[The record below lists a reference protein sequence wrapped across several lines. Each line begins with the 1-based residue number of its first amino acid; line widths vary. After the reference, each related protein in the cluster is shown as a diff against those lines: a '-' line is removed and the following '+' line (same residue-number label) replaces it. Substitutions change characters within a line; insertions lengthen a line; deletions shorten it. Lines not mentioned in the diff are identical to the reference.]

1 MAARLFL
8 FDDDVARGW
17 QPFTLTRPAG
27 EMLFGTESLRARAE
41 RVLGLKCEGHLA
53 GDVLLGF
60 DESCA
65 PPCLTPGM
73 IGGTGDRLFLSSR
86 LVPAAAVRAN
96 YGNPTV
102 LVAGSQPVGAWIPGG
117 FEAPRALFT
126 GNWPEWLRAPLDG
139 TVLESVWELMAANP
153 DRIRRDG
160 DRFPDDPLPPHVHR
174 LGGGRVALGPGAE
187 IDPGAVLD
195 TTSGPV
201 ILAAGARLHAPC
213 RVTGPVYVGP
223 GSTVLGG
230 AIRSSSIGPA
240 CKVRGEVESTIMFG
254 YTNKAHDGF
263 LGHSVV
269 GRWVNLGA
277 MTSNS
282 DLKHSYG
289 SVRLELDGGTVDTGL
304 TKVGC
309 FLGDHVRTGI
319 GTVLDTGTVIGAGS
333 AIFGGGM
340 PPKHVPPFSWTGQG
354 ESAEYDIDR
363 FVETAARVMARRN
376 VELTE
381 GMRRVYRATFSA
393 TSAHRSASR
402 HC

>member
-1 MAARLFL
+1 MATRLFL
-8 FDDDVARGW
+8 FDDDVARCW

-27 EMLFGTESLRARAE
+27 EVLFGTETLRARSE
-41 RVLGLKCEGHLA
+41 RVLRLKCEGHLA
-53 GDVLLGF
+53 GDILLGF
-60 DESCA
+60 DESGA

-73 IGGTGDRLFLSSR
+73 IGDTGDRLFLSSR
-86 LVPAAAVRAN
+86 LVPAAAVRTH
-96 YGNPTV
+96 YRNPTV
-102 LVAGSQPVGAWIPGG
+102 LVAGSEPVGAWIPAGI
-117 FEAPRALFT
+117 EAPRALFA
-126 GNWPEWLRAPLDG
+126 GAWPEWPRAPLDG
-139 TVLESVWELMAANP
+139 AVLGSVWELMVANP
-153 DRIRRDG
+153 DRIRADG
-160 DRFPDDPLPPHVHR
+160 DRFPDDPLPAHVHR
-174 LGGGRVALGPGAE
+174 LGGGRVALGSGAV

-195 TTSGPV
+195 TTNGPV
-201 ILAAGARLHAPC
+201 ILAAGAQLQAPC

-240 CKVRGEVESTIMFG
+240 CKVRGEVESTVMLG

-282 DLKHSYG
+282 DLKHTYG
-289 SVRLELDGGTVDTGL
+289 GVRLDLDGGTVDTGL

-319 GTVLDTGTVIGAGS
+319 GTLLDTGTVIGAGS
-333 AIFGGGM
+333 AIFDGM
-340 PPKHVPPFSWTGQG
+340 PPKQVPPFSWTSRG
-354 ESAEYDIDR
+354 EPAEYDIER

-376 VELTE
+376 VELTA
-381 GMRRVYRATFSA
+381 GMRRLYREAFSE
-393 TSAHRSASR
+393 TSPLRSASR
-402 HC
+402 RR

>member
-1 MAARLFL
+1 MTARLFL
-8 FDDDVARGW
+8 FDDDVARRW

-27 EMLFGTESLRARAE
+27 EILFGTESLRARAE
-41 RVLGLKCEGHLA
+41 RVLRLKCEGHLA
-53 GDVLLGF
+53 GNLLAGF
-60 DESCA
+60 EEPGA
-65 PPCLTPGM
+65 PPCLTPDM
-73 IGGTGDRLFLSSR
+73 IGDAGDRLFLSSR
-86 LVPAAAVRAN
+86 LVPAVAAPPL
-96 YGNPTV
+96 GSPTV
-102 LVAGSQPVGAWIPGG
+102 LVAGSEPVGAWVPAGTRT
-117 FEAPRALFT
+117 PRALFA
-126 GNWPEWLRAPLDG
+126 GAWPRWPRAPLDG
-139 TVLESVWELMAANP
+139 TVLGSVWELMAANP

-160 DRFPDDPLPPHVHR
+160 DRFPDHPLPAHVHR
-174 LGGGRVALGPGAE
+174 LGSGRVALGPGAQ

-195 TTSGPV
+195 TTDGPV
-201 ILAAGARLHAPC
+201 ILANGARLRAPC

-230 AIRSSSIGPA
+230 AITSSSIGPA
-240 CKVRGEVESTIMFG
+240 CKVRGEVESTIILG

-282 DLKHSYG
+282 DLKHTYG
-289 SVRLELDGGTVDTGL
+289 SVRVEVGGERVDTGL

-319 GTVLDTGTVIGAGS
+319 GTLLDTGTVIGAGS

-340 PPKHVPPFSWTGQG
+340 TPGHVPPFCWTGG
-354 ESAEYDIDR
+354 GAPAEYDIER
-363 FVETAARVMARRN
+363 FVETATRVMARRE

-381 GMRRVYRATFSA
+381 GMRRLYRAAFSE
-393 TSAHRSASR
+393 SSPHRSACR
-402 HC
+402 RP

>member
-53 GDVLLGF
+53 GDILLGF
-60 DESCA
+60 DEFGA
-65 PPCLTPGM
+65 PPCLTLGM
-73 IGGTGDRLFLSSR
+73 IGDTGDRLFLSSR
-86 LVPAAAVRAN
+86 LVPAAASRAHR
-96 YGNPTV
+96 NPTV
-102 LVAGSQPVGAWIPGG
+102 LVAGSEPVGAWVPAGT
-117 FEAPRALFT
+117 EAPRALFA
-126 GNWPEWLRAPLDG
+126 GAWPEWPRAPLDG
-139 TVLESVWELMAANP
+139 TVLGSVWELMAANP
-153 DRIRRDG
+153 DRVRRDG
-160 DRFPDDPLPPHVHR
+160 DRFPDDPLPAHVHR
-174 LGGGRVALGPGAE
+174 LGRGRVALGSGAE

-195 TTSGPV
+195 TTNGPV
-201 ILAAGARLHAPC
+201 ILAAGARLQAPC

-240 CKVRGEVESTIMFG
+240 CKVRGEVESTVILG

-263 LGHSVV
+263 LGSSVV

-282 DLKHSYG
+282 DLKHTHG
-289 SVRLELDGGTVDTGL
+289 SVRLELEGGKVDTGL
-304 TKVGC
+304 TKAGC

-319 GTVLDTGTVIGAGS
+319 GTLLDTGTVIGAGS

-340 PPKHVPPFSWTGQG
+340 PPKHVPPFSWTGRG
-354 ESAEYDIDR
+354 EPAEYDIER

-376 VELTE
+376 VELTA
-381 GMRRVYRATFSA
+381 GMRRLYRTTFSE
-393 TSAHRSASR
+393 TSPLRSASKR
-402 HC
+402 C